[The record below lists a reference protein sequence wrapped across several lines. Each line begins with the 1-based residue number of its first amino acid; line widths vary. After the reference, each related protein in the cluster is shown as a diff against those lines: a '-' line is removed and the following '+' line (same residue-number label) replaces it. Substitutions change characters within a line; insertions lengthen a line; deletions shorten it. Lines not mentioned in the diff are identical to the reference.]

1 MRVLLGGGSGFIG
14 KHLLALLQRKGHD
27 VTVISRTRGSD
38 RITWTDLKRVGLPED
53 CGAVVNLAGENL
65 MNPTRRWNDS
75 FKSDLMSSRTETN
88 RQLVDAIVSAK
99 SRPKVWISASAIGYY
114 PPSRTEIYTE
124 DSPGGKGNFLARLCF
139 ETEKSSALPPS
150 VTDVRHVTVRIGL
163 ALARDGGTLQRLL
176 LPFQLGLGGRIGSG
190 KQWFSWIHMDDLVG
204 IIAHAIE
211 NEKTRGVLNGVAPEC
226 VTNAEF
232 TSTFAK
238 SLCRPAILPVPGF
251 AIRLLFGDER
261 ADAILQGQHVVP
273 KRTLES
279 GYKYLYPDPR
289 SACKNLVKK

>member
-1 MRVLLGGGSGFIG
+1 MTF
-14 KHLLALLQRKGHD
+14 LLAHRNRNLK
-27 VTVISRTRGSD
+27 ISKAQ
-38 RITWTDLKRVGLPED
+38 LKSQAHQGTSLFTS
-53 CGAVVNLAGENL
+53 AQQLH
-65 MNPTRRWNDS
+65 S
-75 FKSDLMSSRTETN
+75 FTH
-88 RQLVDAIVSAK
+88 
-99 SRPKVWISASAIGYY
+99 
-114 PPSRTEIYTE
+114 
-124 DSPGGKGNFLARLCF
+124 LC
-139 ETEKSSALPPS
+139 SLY
-150 VTDVRHVTVRIGL
+150 ICL
-163 ALARDGGTLQRLL
+163 ALCRAFIYILKWLRQ
-176 LPFQLGLGGRIGSG
+176 
-190 KQWFSWIHMDDLVG
+190 
-204 IIAHAIE
+204 
-211 NEKTRGVLNGVAPEC
+211 GVLNGVAPEC